1 MFKCVFKWNLPI
13 LNVFTFIIINV
24 KTFNFEKEW
33 GSFDKEKGCLK
44 KKSSCHSCFEHA
56 KGLLKHYQFASS
68 FEQWNL
74 INNGT

>member
-1 MFKCVFKWNLPI
+1 
-13 LNVFTFIIINV
+13 
-24 KTFNFEKEW
+24 
-33 GSFDKEKGCLK
+33 LK